1 MKGMTDDAP
10 TAEQA
15 RRVAPARDAPRRWIR
30 RHPWWTAAGI
40 LAIAIIVLVLSW
52 DWNWFKRP
60 IERYVQART
69 GRELHI
75 DGNLDVRLGSLTTVT
90 ADGLRFSNATWSKT
104 PVMAKTGRL
113 RVSFELWP
121 ALFSRDFRIPDLALT
136 HPELLLET
144 GPEGIGNWVLK
155 SSDARGL
162 QPTFRRLWIVG
173 GRLRFVDA
181 RGRTDVDI
189 AVQTGK
195 PGSPAAGPPIDIKGS
210 GHWKGSALTLQ
221 GHGESPLDLRDRDR
235 PYKVDIT
242 AVAGATHAHARGTVL
257 DPLRMRDFNLQL
269 ALYGSNLEDLYR
281 LLGIALPPTPP
292 YALDGRLTRV
302 VHSPA
307 SSTWNYDGFS
317 GRVGKSDLSGMAHF
331 TTGPRRHLEADLR
344 SKRLD
349 LQDLRG
355 FIGGGPK
362 PGRQTNPE
370 LAAREAKQQERG
382 KLFPD
387 DPYDTTKLRSMDADV
402 RLRATRIDTQ
412 ALPVD
417 DMNAVLALKDGVLVL
432 HPLDFGVA
440 DGHIRSD
447 IRMDA
452 RKDVLQ
458 TKADIHASDLVL
470 SKLLPKVE
478 LGSTAV
484 GKLGGNAAITGS
496 GNSIAAILGSADGDI
511 DLGMGRGQISKLAMA
526 FAGLDLARILKIK
539 LTRDEQ
545 VPIRCAY
552 GDFAVRDGVATPRA
566 LVFDTTD
573 LLMKGSGRIDMKNER
588 IALTIHTTPRRFSP
602 LSLRAPLYIRGSF
615 VHASVR
621 PDYKQI
627 GLRALAATAIGAF
640 TAPAAAV
647 VATTNLGGK
656 SETYCDKQR

>member
-1 MKGMTDDAP
+1 MSDDAP
-10 TAEQA
+10 IAEGV
-15 RRVAPARDAPRRWIR
+15 RSDPPAREPQRHWIR
-30 RHPWWTAAGI
+30 RHPWWTSTGV
-40 LAIAIIVLVLSW
+40 LAIAIIALVLSW

-60 IERYVQART
+60 IERYVDATT

-90 ADGLRFSNATWSKT
+90 ADGLRFSNAAWSKT
-104 PVMAKTGRL
+104 PVMAKADRL

-121 ALFSRDFRIPDLALT
+121 ALFSRDFRIPDLALVR
-136 HPELLLET
+136 PDLLLET

-155 SSDARGL
+155 SSDARGM
-162 QPTFRRLWIVG
+162 QPTFRRLWIDD
-173 GRLRFVDA
+173 GRLRFIDS
-181 RGRTDVDI
+181 RGRTDIDI

-195 PGSPAAGPPIDIKGS
+195 PGSPASGPPIDVKGS
-210 GHWKGSALTLQ
+210 GHWKGSALALQ

-235 PYKVDIT
+235 PYQVDIK
-242 AVAGATHAHARGTVL
+242 AVAGATHAHARGTLL

-269 ALYGSNLEDLYR
+269 ALSGNNLEDLYR

-292 YALDGRLTRV
+292 YSLDGRLTRV
-302 VHSPA
+302 VHSPT
-307 SSTWNYDGFS
+307 SSTWNYDGFT
-317 GRVGKSDLSGMAHF
+317 GRVGNSDLSGMAHF
-331 TTGPRRHLEADLR
+331 TTGSRRYLKADLH

-355 FIGGGPK
+355 FIGGGPN
-362 PGRQTNPE
+362 PGHQTNPE
-370 LAAREAKQQERG
+370 LAAKEAKQQARG

-402 RLRATRIDTQ
+402 RLRATRINTQ
-412 ALPVD
+412 TLPVD
-417 DMNAVLALKDGVLVL
+417 DMNAVLALKSGVLTL

-458 TKADIHASDLVL
+458 TKADVHASDVVL
-470 SKLLPKVE
+470 SKLLPKVK
-478 LGSTAV
+478 LGDTAI
-484 GKLGGNAAITGS
+484 GKLGGNATITGS
-496 GNSIAAILGSADGDI
+496 GNSIAAILGSADGDV

-545 VPIRCAY
+545 IPIRCAY
-552 GDFAVRDGVATPRA
+552 GDFAVRDGVAKPRA

-573 LLMKGSGRIDMKNER
+573 LLMKGGGRIDMKNEQ
-588 IALTIHTTPRRFSP
+588 LDVTILTTPRRFSP
-602 LSLRAPLYIRGSF
+602 LSLRAPLYVRGSF

-627 GLRALAATAIGAF
+627 GLRALAAAAIGAF

-656 SETYCDKQR
+656 SGTYCGKQR